1 MKSLIK
7 FVGTMTSS
15 DVQVLSVSKGTPLC
29 RMSVTAYGKKYNC
42 LLVGHNALHA
52 LYEIQQHDT
61 LQIIGKMN
69 DRNQLVVSNYRILRS
84 TYSQPKNFA

>member
-15 DVQVLSVSKGTPLC
+15 DVQVLSISKGTPLC
-29 RMSVTAYGKKYNC
+29 RMSVNSYGKKYNC
-42 LLVGHNALHA
+42 LLVGHNALQA
-52 LYEIQQHDT
+52 LYEVQQHDT
-61 LQIIGKMN
+61 LLIVGKMN
-69 DRNQLVVSNYRILRS
+69 NHKQLVVSNYRILRS